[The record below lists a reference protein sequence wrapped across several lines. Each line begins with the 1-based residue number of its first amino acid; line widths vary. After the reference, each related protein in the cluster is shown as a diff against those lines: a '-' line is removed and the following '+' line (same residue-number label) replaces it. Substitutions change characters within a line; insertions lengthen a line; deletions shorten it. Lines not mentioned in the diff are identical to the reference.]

1 MQPTREEAYALLLKY
16 NKSPA
21 LINHALAVEGTMR
34 HFAALLGEDE
44 EKWGVVG
51 LIHDIDYEKYPD
63 EHCVKAVE
71 ILKENNIDE
80 DIIRAVVS
88 HGYGL
93 CADVKPE
100 HIMEKVL
107 YTIDELTGLINAA
120 AIMRPS
126 KSVMDLEYKSLI
138 KKYKSKG
145 FAQGVNREVI
155 ENGAEMLSMDLK
167 YIIEET
173 INAMRKI
180 ADSIGLGGVA
190 VE

>member
-1 MQPTREEAYALLLKY
+1 
-16 NKSPA
+16 
-21 LINHALAVEGTMR
+21 
-34 HFAALLGEDE
+34 
-44 EKWGVVG
+44 
-51 LIHDIDYEKYPD
+51 
-63 EHCVKAVE
+63 
-71 ILKENNIDE
+71 
-80 DIIRAVVS
+80 
-88 HGYGL
+88 
-93 CADVKPE
+93 
-100 HIMEKVL
+100 MEKVL